1 MRLFYGLFAA
11 LAAALSLLPA
21 AAQTPTP
28 TPPPAV
34 EILIA
39 EPLADYP
46 HDTASFTQGLLL
58 HEGSLYESAGQYGQS
73 DLRRVEL
80 ETGAVVQQVG
90 VPEAYF
96 AEGLALVDDR
106 LIQLT
111 WREGT
116 AFVYDRQTFERLGE
130 FRYEGEG
137 WGLCYD
143 GQQLYMSDGT
153 ERLTVRDPR
162 TFEVVDEVQVRLE
175 GTPVSRLSLQGRP
188 DLTLDRLNELECVD
202 DVIYANVWYTDFILR
217 IDKKTGAVTALIY
230 AGMLLTAEEQAA
242 LASGAVLNGIAY
254 DPKDETFLLTGKY
267 WPKLFRVQFVSVKRG
282 QNDG

>member
-1 MRLFYGLFAA
+1 MRSISGLFAVVAA
-11 LAAALSLLPA
+11 LASLLPT

-28 TPPPAV
+28 APPPAV

-46 HDTASFTQGLLL
+46 HDATAFTQGLLL
-58 HEGSLYESAGQYGQS
+58 HDGFLYESAGQYGQS
-73 DLRRVEL
+73 DLRRAEL
-80 ETGAVVQQVG
+80 ASGAVVQRAA

-106 LIQLT
+106 LVQIT

-116 AFVYDRQTFERLGE
+116 AFVYDRQTFELLDE
-130 FRYEGEG
+130 FQYEGEG

-143 GQQLYMSDGT
+143 GRQLYMSDGT
-153 ERLTVRDPR
+153 ERLTVRDPQ
-162 TFEVVDEVQVRLE
+162 TFEVVDTIQVTLE

-202 DVIYANVWYTDFILR
+202 GAIYANIWYTDFILR
-217 IDKKTGAVTALIY
+217 IDQETGAVTALIY
-230 AGMLLTAEEQAA
+230 AGMLLTEAERAA
-242 LASGAVLNGIAY
+242 LANGAVLNGIAY
-254 DPKDETFLLTGKY
+254 DPEDETFLLTGKY
-267 WPKLFRVQFVSVKRG
+267 WPKLFRVQLVPVKRG
-282 QNDG
+282 QDGG